1 MSTSMNPISI
11 ARPTLPP
18 VDELQQRL
26 AKILAGTELTNGS
39 EVARFEAEAAEALEA
54 PEVVAVSSCTAGL
67 MLVER
72 CLHVTGEAVT
82 PSFTFFATA
91 HGLLWN
97 GVRPVLADCDPDSFE
112 LDPHSVR
119 RVLGPQCS
127 AIVGVHLFGCPAPID
142 ELEQIAREAGVP
154 LIFDGAHALGARW
167 SGESVAAR
175 GDATVY
181 SLSPTKQMTCGEGGL
196 IATRHPELARDLR
209 KARNYGKGDGYDCDI
224 LGLNA
229 RMTEFQAA
237 IGRATLER
245 LPAAIE
251 RRRELAGLY
260 ASRLEAIPGLRLQR
274 IPAVAESSHKDFAV
288 VVDET
293 VDRDALM
300 RSLAVDGIDTRAYFD
315 PPLHRQKL
323 YQRYYEP
330 AREGLYVTDS
340 VSSSILCLPIH
351 GAVSD
356 DDAHRIA
363 DRIASFMARPVERP
377 RAISA

>member
-1 MSTSMNPISI
+1 MSTSFHPVPI

-18 VDELQQRL
+18 IEELQRRL
-26 AKILAGTELTNGS
+26 AEILGATELTNGP

-54 PEVVAVSSCTAGL
+54 PECVAVSSCTSGL
-67 MLVER
+67 MLAER
-72 CLHVTGEAVT
+72 CLGLRGETIT

-91 HGLLWN
+91 HSLLWN
-97 GVRPVLADCDPDSFE
+97 GLRPVLADCDPETFQI
-112 LDPHSVR
+112 DPHSVR
-119 RVLGPQCS
+119 RLLSPSCS

-142 ELEQIAREAGVP
+142 DLEKIAREAGLA

-167 SGESVAAR
+167 QGESVAAR

-196 IATRHPELARDLR
+196 ITTRHPELARELR

-237 IGRATLER
+237 IGRAALER
-245 LPAAIE
+245 LPEALA
-251 RRRELAGLY
+251 RRRELANLY
-260 ASRLEAIPGLRLQR
+260 SLRLEGAPGVRLQR
-274 IPAVAESSHKDFAV
+274 IPHGALSSHKDFAV
-288 VVDET
+288 VVDPSI
-293 VDRDALM
+293 DRDGLM
-300 RSLAVDGIDTRAYFD
+300 RALAAEGIETRAYFD

-323 YQRYYEP
+323 YRRFHDP
-330 AREGLYVTDS
+330 RREALQTTDAIS
-340 VSSSILCLPIH
+340 RNILCLPIH

-356 DDAHRIA
+356 ADARRIA
-363 DRIASFMARPVERP
+363 GRIVELAAAEMAGPV
-377 RAISA
+377 AISA

>member
-18 VDELQQRL
+18 VEELQRRL
-26 AKILAGTELTNGS
+26 AEILAGTELTNGA

-72 CLHVTGEAVT
+72 CLELKGEAVT

-97 GVRPVLADCDPDSFE
+97 GVRPVLADCDPESFQ

-119 RVLGPQCS
+119 RVLGPECS

-142 ELEQIAREAGVP
+142 ELERIAREAGVA

-167 SGESVAAR
+167 RGESVAAR

-209 KARNYGKGDGYDCDI
+209 QARNYGKGDGYDCDI

-245 LPAAIE
+245 LPAALE
-251 RRRELAGLY
+251 RRRELAAFYARGLE
-260 ASRLEAIPGLRLQR
+260 RIPGVRLQR
-274 IPAVAESSHKDFAV
+274 IPEPALSSHKDFAV
-288 VVDET
+288 VLDET

-300 RSLAVDGIDTRAYFD
+300 RFLAAEGIDTRAYFD

-323 YQRYYEP
+323 YQSYYEP
-330 AREGLYVTDS
+330 AREALYNTDAI
-340 VSSSILCLPIH
+340 SSSIVCLPIH

-356 DDAHRIA
+356 DDARRIV
-363 DRIASFMARPVERP
+363 DRIAGFMARPVERP